1 MWRTGVVLHKSNI
14 FNALARVRWDKEDQ
28 KILLHVCGEEW
39 RRSLSFIRE
48 TVKEIVGDFTNLNF
62 NELVPIPGSKE
73 FLECLK
79 ELRSALVPVI
89 LRKTDWQ
96 DLPLAEIQ
104 CTPGEWNTSAKNK
117 DEAWTKVSESLR
129 PVLEKAKQRKKVLLE
144 KRRGM

>member
-28 KILLHVCGEEW
+28 KILVDVCGEE
-39 RRSLSFIRE
+39 RRRFLSFIRE

-79 ELRSALVPVI
+79 ELRSAFVPVI

-104 CTPGEWNTSAKNK
+104 GTPGEWNTLAKDK
-117 DEAWTKVSESLR
+117 DEAWTIVSESLR
-129 PVLEKAKQRKKVLLE
+129 PALEKAKQRKKVLLE
-144 KRRGM
+144 KRRSM